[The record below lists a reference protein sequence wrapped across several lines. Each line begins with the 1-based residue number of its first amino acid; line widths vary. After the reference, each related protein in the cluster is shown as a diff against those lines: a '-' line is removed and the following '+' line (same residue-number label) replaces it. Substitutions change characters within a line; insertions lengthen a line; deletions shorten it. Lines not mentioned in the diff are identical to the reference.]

1 MRPFLVM
8 LLLVVAVLVDGVL
21 LFREKIPEPAEKPV
35 ESLVEPL
42 KHVEYRENNRRRNL
56 AETFGMDPALT
67 ERTAKQIETYGRYKV
82 QLAKLLTENAETVG
96 EAFCPARDLPQPY
109 AAMEFLVTE
118 TNGRRDVTPPDRLVV
133 LEPQEWYA
141 ETRATTSGVYNTVE
155 LDGRK
160 SDATLMGVSAILL
173 GQEAD
178 VLEGNS
184 PWSRSLFSS
193 WGFAAL
199 KQEKPSIE
207 RVAME
212 YFALMHLLTELAN
225 AQDGICQ

>member
-1 MRPFLVM
+1 MRPFLVL

-21 LFREKIPEPAEKPV
+21 LVRERIPQGAEKSV
-35 ESLVEPL
+35 EALVEPL
-42 KHVEYRENNRRRNL
+42 RHVEYRENNRRRNL
-56 AETFGMDPALT
+56 SETFGMDAALT
-67 ERTAKQIETYGRYKV
+67 ERTAKQIETYSRYRV
-82 QLAKLLTENAETVG
+82 QLAKLLKDHAEVVG
-96 EAFCPARDLPQPY
+96 EAFCPTEDLPQPY
-109 AAMEFLVTE
+109 AALEFLVTE

-155 LDGRK
+155 LEGRR

-173 GQEAD
+173 GQEQD
-178 VLEGNS
+178 VLEGNR

-199 KQEKPSIE
+199 RAEKPSIE

-212 YFALMHLLTELAN
+212 YFALMHLFTELAN